1 MPCPYKTCTGLIT
14 AFLSMYYIASTAED
28 ASSSSSKKEDDK
40 PASSPK
46 KMDLR
51 RTITIALLVLFHI
64 DLFTTGYVRLGVK
77 QLMAVATETGG
88 GVA

>member
-14 AFLSMYYIASTAED
+14 AFLSMYYITATAED
-28 ASSSSSKKEDDK
+28 VSKNEKDNK
-40 PASSPK
+40 APK

-51 RTITIALLVLFHI
+51 RMIIIALLVLFHI

-77 QLMAVATETGG
+77 QLIAAATES
-88 GVA
+88 VS